1 MGCNSTS
8 HSLQAD
14 EQAWMSLSQ
23 VTSVEMEVHNCNKL
37 NS

>member
-1 MGCNSTS
+1 MGSNSTS

-14 EQAWMSLSQ
+14 EQAWMSLPQ
-23 VTSVEMEVHNCNKL
+23 VTRVKMAVHNGNKL